1 MDVEILSS
9 GAQNGVSTYPAT
21 PSLHDAGRGTAREGD
36 TTHVTQQASTPAAV
50 ETATNLRMI
59 PKTDPA
65 LPHSRIRFTR
75 TSTKRRK
82 ARVKRR
88 RRRVADLKRRKT
100 TQLPGSTP
108 WWISS
113 EKS

>member
-1 MDVEILSS
+1 MAQ

-21 PSLHDAGRGTAREGD
+21 LSLPDAGRDIAREQD

-50 ETATNLRMI
+50 ETATSLRMI

-65 LPHSRIRFTR
+65 LPHSRIRCTR

-100 TQLPGSTP
+100 TQLSGSTL
-108 WWISS
+108 WLISS
-113 EKS
+113 EK

>member
-9 GAQNGVSTYPAT
+9 GAQNIVSTYPAA
-21 PSLHDAGRGTAREGD
+21 PSLPDAGRDAAREGD

-65 LPHSRIRFTR
+65 LPHSRIRCTR
-75 TSTKRRK
+75 TST
-82 ARVKRR
+82 KRR